1 MNFDYGN
8 NLIVTGNK
16 VAMYSIPT
24 DNNTHTTPAKMEYTS
39 LTGINNLTV
48 DTNKKVVSVK
58 YVNVAGIES
67 STPFQGVNIVV
78 TRYDDGSQTTTKVI
92 K

>member
-1 MNFDYGN
+1 M
-8 NLIVTGNK
+8 
-16 VAMYSIPT
+16 PT
-24 DNNTHTTPAKMEYTS
+24 EENMHSTPSKME
-39 LTGINNLTV
+39 LVVPTGINDVKT
-48 DTNKKVVSVK
+48 DAGKKVVSVS

-78 TRYDDGSQTTTKVI
+78 TRYEDGSQTTTKVI

>member
-1 MNFDYGN
+1 
-8 NLIVTGNK
+8 
-16 VAMYSIPT
+16 
-24 DNNTHTTPAKMEYTS
+24 MEYTS